1 VQPAADVAD
10 CLEHEAEGHRMGMA
24 LTWWG
29 WSGLVASVGAIL
41 ALWAR
46 HAWRAA
52 VRQELVA
59 YLAHAAPEIAV
70 TDVLVSAI
78 VYRGGDAGTAR
89 TFALREFYR
98 RLAAC
103 PGGSAEAEAARLEVF
118 AGVALAMRIHAG
130 GAPAP
135 AVEAYRQAS

>member
-1 VQPAADVAD
+1 
-10 CLEHEAEGHRMGMA
+10 MGMA

-29 WSGLVASVGAIL
+29 WSGLMASVGVIL

-52 VRQELVA
+52 VREELVA

-70 TDVLVSAI
+70 TDVLAGAI
-78 VYRGGDAGTAR
+78 VYRTGEPGTPR
-89 TFALREFYR
+89 TFLLGEFYR
-98 RLAAC
+98 RLAAH

-118 AGVALAMRIHAG
+118 SGAALAMRINASRE
-130 GAPAP
+130 PAP
-135 AVEAYRQAS
+135 IAEAYRRAS

>member
-1 VQPAADVAD
+1 
-10 CLEHEAEGHRMGMA
+10 MGMA

-29 WSGLVASVGAIL
+29 WSGLMASVGVIL

-52 VRQELVA
+52 VREELVA

-70 TDVLVSAI
+70 TQVLAGAI
-78 VYRGGDAGTAR
+78 VYRMGDSSASR
-89 TFALREFYR
+89 TFPLREFYR
-98 RLAAC
+98 RLGAH

-118 AGVALAMRIHAG
+118 SGAALAMRINAG
-130 GAPAP
+130 GEPAP
-135 AVEAYRQAS
+135 VAETYRRAS

>member
-1 VQPAADVAD
+1 
-10 CLEHEAEGHRMGMA
+10 MGMA

-29 WSGLVASVGAIL
+29 WSGLLASVGVIL

-52 VRQELVA
+52 VREELVA

-70 TDVLVSAI
+70 TEEFVGAV
-78 VYRGGDAGTAR
+78 VYRTGDPGTSR
-89 TFALREFYR
+89 TFLLDEFYR
-98 RLAAC
+98 RLAAH

-118 AGVALAMRIHAG
+118 ASAALAMRIHG
-130 GAPAP
+130 SREPTQ
-135 AVEAYRQAS
+135 AVEAYRRAS

>member
-1 VQPAADVAD
+1 
-10 CLEHEAEGHRMGMA
+10 MGMA

-29 WSGLVASVGAIL
+29 WAGLLASVGVIL

-52 VRQELVA
+52 VREELVA

-70 TDVLVSAI
+70 TEVFVGAL
-78 VYRGGDAGTAR
+78 VYRTGDPGTSR
-89 TFALREFYR
+89 TFGLGEFYR
-98 RLAAC
+98 RLAAY

-118 AGVALAMRIHAG
+118 AGAALAMRIHG
-130 GAPAP
+130 SRAPAP
-135 AVEAYRQAS
+135 AAEGFRKAS

>member
-1 VQPAADVAD
+1 
-10 CLEHEAEGHRMGMA
+10 MGMA

-29 WSGLVASVGAIL
+29 WSGLLASVGVIL

-52 VRQELVA
+52 VREELVA
-59 YLAHAAPEIAV
+59 YLAHAAPEIVV
-70 TDVLVSAI
+70 TEVLVGAI
-78 VYRGGDAGTAR
+78 VYRTDAPGTSRRLQLA
-89 TFALREFYR
+89 EFYR

-118 AGVALAMRIHAG
+118 ASAALAMRIHG
-130 GAPAP
+130 SREPAP
-135 AVEAYRQAS
+135 AVEAYRRAS

>member
-1 VQPAADVAD
+1 MVV
-10 CLEHEAEGHRMGMA
+10 A

-29 WSGLVASVGAIL
+29 WSGLLASVGVIL

-52 VRQELVA
+52 VREELVA

-70 TDVLVSAI
+70 TDVLVSAM
-78 VYRGGDAGTAR
+78 VYETREAGVSR
-89 TFALREFYR
+89 RFALREFYR

-118 AGVALAMRIHAG
+118 AGVALAMRIHASHDPVPVPV
-130 GAPAP
+130 AHS
-135 AVEAYRQAS
+135 ETFRRAS

>member
-1 VQPAADVAD
+1 
-10 CLEHEAEGHRMGMA
+10 MA

-29 WSGLVASVGAIL
+29 WSGLMASVGVIL

-52 VRQELVA
+52 VREELVT

-70 TDVLVSAI
+70 TEVFVGAI
-78 VYRGGDAGTAR
+78 VYRTGDPATSRSFPLG
-89 TFALREFYR
+89 EFYR
-98 RLAAC
+98 RLAAH

-118 AGVALAMRIHAG
+118 AGAALAMRIHG
-130 GAPAP
+130 TREPVRPA
-135 AVEAYRQAS
+135 ETYRRAS